1 MMMVCALAWLILL
14 AVGAALGWQ
23 FLREERSRA
32 MSAEARA
39 EALRVLEERFARGE
53 IGREEF
59 EEQRRILLRQP
70 E

>member
-14 AVGAALGWQ
+14 AVGAGLGWQ
-23 FLREERSRA
+23 FLREERRRA